1 MLLMETAHLQRNKS
15 RQIKAL
21 VIGYFTKA
29 FSKRLRIY
37 TLCNRKKL

>member
-29 FSKRLRIY
+29 FIGIIIFFAQINHPL
-37 TLCNRKKL
+37 